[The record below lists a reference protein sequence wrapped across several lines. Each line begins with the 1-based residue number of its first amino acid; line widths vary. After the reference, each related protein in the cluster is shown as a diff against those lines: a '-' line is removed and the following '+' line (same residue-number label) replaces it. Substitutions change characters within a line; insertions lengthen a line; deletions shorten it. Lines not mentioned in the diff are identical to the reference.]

1 MCLIDFEKAFD
12 RVDREIIWLRL
23 EERGIH
29 GKLLET
35 IKAMYSKVTQKV
47 RINGKLG
54 EGFQTFYGVMQGDP
68 LSTDLFGI
76 MIEVLD
82 EMLHFACP
90 GIGVKIGTKY
100 IHGKYYIDDL
110 SIMTSKIEDLQRIL
124 GIVEQF
130 CKSFGFKVNISKTEI
145 CVFNKRRA
153 SIPNMLN
160 EHALLFKIV

>member
-1 MCLIDFEKAFD
+1 
-12 RVDREIIWLRL
+12 
-23 EERGIH
+23 
-29 GKLLET
+29 
-35 IKAMYSKVTQKV
+35 
-47 RINGKLG
+47 
-54 EGFQTFYGVMQGDP
+54 
-68 LSTDLFGI
+68 

-130 CKSFGFKVNISKTEI
+130 CKSFGFKVNISKT
-145 CVFNKRRA
+145 
-153 SIPNMLN
+153 
-160 EHALLFKIV
+160 